1 MMPHLAETCWREL
14 GQEALV
20 VETPWPKADPEL
32 VKSETLTIAVQVNG
46 KRRGEIEIS
55 VTASEDEIRD
65 LALEL
70 GPVQRALDGK
80 APRRVIVVPG
90 RIVNVVA

>member
-1 MMPHLAETCWREL
+1 
-14 GQEALV
+14 
-20 VETPWPKADPEL
+20 L

-46 KRRGEIEIS
+46 RRRGEIAIS
-55 VTASEDEIRD
+55 LTASEEEIRE
-65 LALEL
+65 LALGL